1 MLNMAKKSM
10 FSRVSGCISEGP
22 GPIPRKN
29 IKSLNSIGLL
39 FKKPELFKIGA
50 RSSELEL
57 AEEHRCVGGSPSS
70 PPFLS
75 CHLDEMTHVF

>member
-1 MLNMAKKSM
+1 MLNIAKKSM

-22 GPIPRKN
+22 DPIPKKN
-29 IKSLNSIGLL
+29 TKSWRSIGLL

-57 AEEHRCVGGSPSS
+57 AEVPRSFGGGSPSS
-70 PPFLS
+70 SPMTLRNPDPP
-75 CHLDEMTHVF
+75 